1 MRLHITR
8 LSSNRAVL
16 TALIAVIVLAVAGT
30 TVGYAAMSKTV
41 TLRVDGKPTT
51 VTTMAS
57 TVEDVLESE
66 GIETGERDVVAPAAG
81 TSLTEGSVVTVNY
94 ARPLEVNLDGE
105 TTTHWTTGRTVEQA
119 LAQLDLRITG
129 ASYSASRGTDIDR
142 DGMSLD
148 IATPK
153 QLTLKIG
160 GKTSKQTLAVMTV
173 SDVLAEL
180 GVVKDRD
187 DVLRPAADA
196 VVEDGD
202 TVTLHK
208 IRVKDVRDRSQS
220 IDFDVVEREDDTM
233 TEGDTEV
240 VRPGRAGERD
250 VTYRVVFKN
259 GKETRRVVVR
269 STVTSQPVDR
279 IVKVGT
285 KAEPEAPAVSSGGSN
300 FAGGSTV
307 WDQLAQCESGGN
319 WAINT
324 GNGYYGGLQFNI
336 DTWRAYGGTGY
347 PHENSRESQ
356 IAVATRLRDATGGY
370 GSWPSCSSKLGLPQ

>member
-16 TALIAVIVLAVAGT
+16 TALIAVIVLAVAAT
-30 TVGYAAMSKTV
+30 TAGYAAMSKTV

-57 TVEDVLESE
+57 TVQDVLESE
-66 GIETGERDVVAPAAG
+66 GIETGQRDVVAPAAD
-81 TSLTEGSVVTVNY
+81 TSLTEGQVVTVNY

-129 ASYSASRGTDIDR
+129 ASYSASRGADIDR
-142 DGMSLD
+142 DGMALE

-153 QLTLKIG
+153 SLTLKIA
-160 GKTSKQTLAVMTV
+160 GKTTKRTIAAITV

-187 DVLRPAADA
+187 DLLRPGADA
-196 VVEDGD
+196 LVEDGD

-208 IRVKDVRDRSQS
+208 IRVKNVRDRAESVG
-220 IDFDVVEREDDTM
+220 FDVVEREDDTLA
-233 TEGDTEV
+233 EGETEV
-240 VRPGRAGERD
+240 VREGRAGARD
-250 VTYRVVFKN
+250 VTYKVVFKN
-259 GKETRRVVVR
+259 GKETRRVIVR
-269 STVTSQPVDR
+269 ASVTSKPVDR
-279 IVKVGT
+279 IVRIGT
-285 KAEPEAPAVSSGGSN
+285 KSEPEVPSGGAN

-324 GNGYYGGLQFNI
+324 GNGYYGGLQFNLS
-336 DTWRAYGGTGY
+336 TWQAYGGTGY
-347 PHENSRESQ
+347 PHENSRETQ